1 MKHEQ
6 SRISRD
12 LIAHSAVV
20 VGKLPPGFA
29 YLGDQLRRAS
39 SSVLL
44 NFAEGSRHSSL
55 KERRRFFTMAAGS
68 AAEVSAIADV
78 AQGFGAIAETEHAAL
93 KDGFNVSNEG
103 CFWLHVFSSTQRSR
117 SVQDYHCHLGRR
129 LDGTRFVRVNNCG
142 QIDVRAEGALD

>member
-6 SRISRD
+6 SRIYLTTRE

-20 VGKLPPGFA
+20 VGKLPPGFG
-29 YLGDQLRRAS
+29 YLADQLRRAS

-78 AQGFGAIAETEHAAL
+78 AQGFGAIAQPEHAAL
-93 KDGFNVSNEG
+93 KDHCN
-103 CFWLHVFSSTQRSR
+103 HVCAMLKLWR
-117 SVQDYHCHLGRR
+117 
-129 LDGTRFVRVNNCG
+129 
-142 QIDVRAEGALD
+142 

>member
-6 SRISRD
+6 SRIYITTRE
-12 LIAHSAVV
+12 LISESAVV
-20 VGKLPPGFA
+20 ISKLPPGFG
-29 YLGDQLRRAS
+29 YLAEQLRRAS

-78 AQGFGAIAETEHAAL
+78 AQGFGAIAQAERTAL
-93 KDGFNVSNEG
+93 KDRCN
-103 CFWLHVFSSTQRSR
+103 HV
-117 SVQDYHCHLGRR
+117 CAMLR
-129 LDGTRFVRVNNCG
+129 LWR
-142 QIDVRAEGALD
+142 

>member
-6 SRISRD
+6 SRIYLTSRE
-12 LIAHSAVV
+12 LITDAAAAIS
-20 VGKLPPGFA
+20 KLPPGFG
-29 YLGDQLRRAS
+29 YLADQLRRAS

-78 AQGFGAIAETEHAAL
+78 AEGFGAIGAAEHTAL
-93 KDGFNVSNEG
+93 KDRCN
-103 CFWLHVFSSTQRSR
+103 HV
-117 SVQDYHCHLGRR
+117 CAMLR
-129 LDGTRFVRVNNCG
+129 LWR
-142 QIDVRAEGALD
+142 